1 MGGLRSAMVLVL
13 LCGMAV
19 PGCITF
25 GDEVVDMELQVSH
38 SILNGTVVEYY
49 VDGQLVSLESV
60 ELVVNFSGTESE
72 NPLDKFGIEFESD
85 RESIEI
91 DAESASSIIVDFSEH
106 GMYNITAYAVDEDKN
121 KVTSTDT
128 IRIDLR
134 IDWVE
139 EGTNNPEIMPFNPIP
154 NNQGIHPS
162 YIEVISTVEN
172 PSIFEDFGGGRS
184 VDFTWMITD
193 ELGDTCQ
200 SYSEQVGD
208 GETVT
213 WNTIHFNTYLLH
225 DLSIEYE
232 EGQDSISVN
241 HSLFIIYDY

>member
-1 MGGLRSAMVLVL
+1 MGGLRSVMVLVL

-19 PGCITF
+19 PGCISF
-25 GDEVVDMELQVSH
+25 GDEVVDLDLQVSH
-38 SILNGTVVEYY
+38 SILNGTVVESY
-49 VDGQLVSLESV
+49 VDGQLTSLESV
-60 ELVVNFSGTESE
+60 IVVVDFSETKSE
-72 NPLDKFGIEFESD
+72 IPIKRFGVAFDGD
-85 RESIEI
+85 RETIEI
-91 DAESASSIIVDFSEH
+91 DAKTASSISVEFSEH
-106 GMYNITAYAVDEDKN
+106 GLFNLTTYAVDEDN
-121 KVTSTDT
+121 NRVSSTDT

-139 EGTNNPEIMPFNPIP
+139 EDTNNPEEMPFNPIP
-154 NNQGIHPS
+154 NNQGTHPS

-172 PSIFEDFGGGRS
+172 PSILEDLGGGQS

-200 SYSEQVGD
+200 SYSEQVDD
-208 GETVT
+208 GESVT

-225 DLSIEYE
+225 DLSIQYE

-241 HSLFIIYDY
+241 HSVLITYG